1 MNNLITVVAVIVAA
15 GLAFGAHQYVQQN
28 GDVAQLFTLQPR
40 PHEQILDDMRGYQK
54 RLAKLC
60 SQETSEIEALVAD
73 VERCVAGI
81 DECYEELGCA
91 EAVPQSSE
99 WAAQQI
105 SLGSYYLAAKFSP
118 TFAECFHDQAR
129 QIIDIRPSHQDAL
142 QARILV
148 YCQDALDKPFG
159 KAELRQLAR
168 EASSYPKPVHGVTL
182 YSYVAQELW
191 SAGQAKSAE
200 AVLESGMKLYKGQP
214 SRMKLVRQLIDQGH
228 RRPPQPTFTQQQYQD
243 TLQRD
248 R

>member
-1 MNNLITVVAVIVAA
+1 MNNLITALAVIVAA

-40 PHEQILDDMRGYQK
+40 PHEQILDDMRGYQM

-142 QARILV
+142 QARMLV
-148 YCQDALDKPFG
+148 YCEDALGKPFG
-159 KAELRQLAR
+159 EAELHSSPARPLPTRSPCTASHSTPMWRRNCGVRVRRRVPRRSWNLA
-168 EASSYPKPVHGVTL
+168 
-182 YSYVAQELW
+182 
-191 SAGQAKSAE
+191 
-200 AVLESGMKLYKGQP
+200 
-214 SRMKLVRQLIDQGH
+214 
-228 RRPPQPTFTQQQYQD
+228 
-243 TLQRD
+243 
-248 R
+248 